1 MLCTE
6 YVAPEITTDEG
17 EKLKFENDQWIH
29 QWRKTHAVL
38 KPSRS
43 KPQQKKVVEKMQKAG
58 TEGDLEVLR
67 SFVKDSEVNPNL
79 RDANG
84 LTVLHCA
91 AKAGKLEAVRFLCMM
106 GADIDSTT
114 NLGNTALMKAAEHN
128 HPRVVFCLSSHGAD
142 MNVQNN
148 GGATALMMAIA
159 NGSDEGITALL
170 KAGANVNIQKDTGYT
185 ALMLAA
191 RNGKKKYCSALLRAG
206 ADLHF
211 SDNQGENAVQK
222 AVKSGNDELADMLSR
237 ALVNQ
242 DNTHLS
248 PRGTRGGHSPR
259 RQREQSPRSPR
270 RQGISDRFVRISRI

>member
-1 MLCTE
+1 MLFTE

-17 EKLKFENDQWIH
+17 DVLKFENDQWIH

-43 KPQQKKVVEKMQKAG
+43 KPQQKQVVAKMQKAG

-91 AKAGKLEAVRFLCMM
+91 AKAGQLEAVRFLCAM

-114 NLGNTALMKAAEHN
+114 NLGHTALMKAAEHN
-128 HPRVVFCLSSHGAD
+128 HPKVVFCLSSHGAD
-142 MNVQNN
+142 MNVQNH

-159 NGSDEGITALL
+159 NGSDEGVSALI

-185 ALMLAA
+185 ALMVAA
-191 RNGKKKYCSALLRAG
+191 RNGKKKYCSAILRAG
-206 ADLHF
+206 ADLHAM
-211 SDNQGENAVQK
+211 DNQGENAVQK
-222 AVKSGNDELADMLSR
+222 AVKSGHTGLASSLSR
-237 ALVNQ
+237 ALISQ

-248 PRGTRGGHSPR
+248 PRGTRGGHSPS
-259 RQREQSPRSPR
+259 RQGEQSPR
-270 RQGISDRFVRISRI
+270 RQGVRFSRM